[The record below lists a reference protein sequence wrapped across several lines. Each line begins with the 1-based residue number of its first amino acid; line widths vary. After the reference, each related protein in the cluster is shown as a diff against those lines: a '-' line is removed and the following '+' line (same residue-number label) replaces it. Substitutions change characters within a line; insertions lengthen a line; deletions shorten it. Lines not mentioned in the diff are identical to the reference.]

1 MKRSLFVTSNRLGD
15 AVLTT
20 GILHYMIEQ
29 EPDIPVTVVCGALP
43 ADIFESIPGVE
54 QVIPI
59 VKQKYN
65 MHWIKA
71 AKAAGLQ
78 RWHRIVDFRGSI
90 FSIMPAKHRHIWRGG
105 DDTVHKT
112 LANARLLGVENPIP
126 PKIIPTVEQDRWAEE
141 IIGSSSSPLLA
152 LAPTAN
158 FYQKQWHHQNYLALA
173 QSLTGAE
180 GILPGAKIIIFG
192 APGEEAQAQP
202 VVDGLSEAQVINMI
216 GKTTPVQAA
225 ALLSKADLFVGN
237 DSGLMHSAVAVDIP
251 TVGLFGIG
259 KPVVYGPWGP
269 KSLCIKGSPA
279 GVALHEAPEGEKDV
293 LPLEKVLSDI
303 RDFFV
308 KLPA

>member
-20 GILHYMIEQ
+20 GILHYMIEK

-43 ADIFESIPGVE
+43 AGIFESIPGVD

-71 AKAAGLQ
+71 ARTAGLR

-90 FSIMPAKHRHIWRGG
+90 FSIMPARYRHIWRGG

-112 LANARLLGVENPIP
+112 VANARLLGVENAIP
-126 PKIIPTVEQDRWAEE
+126 PRIIPTVQQDRWAQE
-141 IIGSSSSPLLA
+141 IIGGNGRPLLA

-158 FYQKQWHHQNYLALA
+158 FYQKQWHHKNFLALA
-173 QSLTGAE
+173 QSLTAPD
-180 GILPGAKIIIFG
+180 GILPSAKIVIFG

-202 VVDGLSEAQVINMI
+202 VVDGLPENQVINMI

-237 DSGLMHSAVAVDIP
+237 DSGLMHSAVAVNIP

-269 KSLCIKGSPA
+269 KSLCIKGTPA
-279 GVALHEAPEGEKDV
+279 GAALHEAPDREKNV
-293 LPLEKVLSDI
+293 LPLEKVLTATTEFYLELKS
-303 RDFFV
+303 
-308 KLPA
+308 